1 MAYLDG
7 FVVPVPRN
15 RSADDCAMSNA
26 MMTLGAHVVP
36 CQGLRRRYAQTSSVW
51 NGPVTPGSDG
61 LEMML

>member
-1 MAYLDG
+1 MAYPDG

-15 RSADDCAMSNA
+15 RSADDCTKSKA

-51 NGPVTPGSDG
+51 NGPGTPGSDG
-61 LEMML
+61 LEILL